1 MEEVKNVKKALQRL
15 GNFGKLFMDYEG
27 CPRGMV
33 GRAML
38 PIEEEVFLMPEIVD
52 VDGGKWIPV
61 NSEALKE
68 LVKKYQNL
76 KQFENLENL

>member
-1 MEEVKNVKKALQRL
+1 MKEDKKYERALQRL
-15 GNFGKLFMDYEG
+15 GSFGKLFVDYEG

-38 PIEEEVFLMPEIVD
+38 PIEEEVLLMPEIID
-52 VDGGKWIPV
+52 VDDGRWIPV

-68 LVKKYQNL
+68 LVEKYQNL